1 MDLMEEELPNDILED
16 ANIANMELLP
26 AKSKEKY
33 EQQYTLFDKWCR
45 KKN

>member
-1 MDLMEEELPNDILED
+1 MEKELPNNILED

-26 AKSKEKY
+26 AKSEEKY
-33 EQQYTLFDKWCR
+33 EHQYTLFDKWCR